1 MLERPSDD
9 AKSQFAL
16 CRMILKDAH
25 FYRLHGSGLLNFVKF
40 LDSLK
45 RIVPQLTTYFRATHD
60 AVGICWHILVIGS
73 RQK

>member
-9 AKSQFAL
+9 AKSQLAV
-16 CRMILKDAH
+16 CRMKLKDAH
-25 FYRLHGSGLLNFVKF
+25 FSRLHGSGLLNFVKV

-60 AVGICWHILVIGS
+60 AISICWRILIIGS